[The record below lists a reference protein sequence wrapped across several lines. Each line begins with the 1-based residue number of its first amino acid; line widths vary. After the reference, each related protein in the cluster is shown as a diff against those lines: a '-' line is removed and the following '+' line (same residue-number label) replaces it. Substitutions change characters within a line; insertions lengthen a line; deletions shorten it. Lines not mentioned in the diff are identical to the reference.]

1 MLHHTLK
8 GNLSSRLLRG
18 FDRVFDG
25 AVRLPGDGRLREVV
39 RQLGDVGIEVR
50 GVEPF
55 ECLANVPMQ
64 PGPLTWVEFGDE
76 CFLDEGVGEAVP
88 GGSGG
93 IVNQSRVDWL

>member
-1 MLHHTLK
+1 
-8 GNLSSRLLRG
+8 LLRG

-93 IVNQSRVDWL
+93 IVNQSRVDCL